1 LSGKGKARAR
11 DILVGLAVAAAV
23 VGLLELGLRL
33 TVPESALLFNW
44 EHPEGYLTYA
54 NELNSLGHEGGGPPD
69 IDTLKVRPNRRWK
82 ECTSAGELRFVTER
96 HGFREER
103 EVPRRAPPGTWR
115 ALALGD
121 SWIFGVAQSQGETI
135 AARLEALL
143 KGRMGDREVEVIN
156 AGVPGSTGFDML
168 RRWRSLVNLLEF
180 DALILGRPHNVE
192 NREEAFEARA
202 SWYRSVRGAPY
213 FDLRI
218 YLALRRVLAPLTRSP
233 YAHLKGGEGSRY
245 EDLDQEIQEVG
256 QVVAEA
262 RARGIPSYVFLL
274 PHPFSHQTPSYQEA
288 VEQGPIH
295 PGLGR
300 WVDELAPLGARFYGH
315 ALAGRACWGADDPTH
330 PGRTGAAIL
339 ARGMAEV
346 IATGKWR
353 KAVDLKPACPTD
365 TDHGRPAC
373 GAPGRTTLEQAQEV
387 KR

>member
-1 LSGKGKARAR
+1 M
-11 DILVGLAVAAAV
+11 LVGLGLAAVAL
-23 VGLLELGLRL
+23 GLLELLLRL

-69 IDTLKVRPNRRWK
+69 IDTLKVRPNRRWT
-82 ECTSAGELRFVTER
+82 ECTSAGSLRFVTEG
-96 HGFREER
+96 HGFREEQD
-103 EVPRRAPPGTWR
+103 VPRRAPPGSWR

-135 AARLEALL
+135 ADQLELL
-143 KGRMGDREVEVIN
+143 LRGKLGERKVEVIN

-168 RRWRSLVNLLEF
+168 RRWRSLVNGLEF

-192 NREEAFEARA
+192 NREEALEARA

-218 YLALRRVLAPLTRSP
+218 YLALRRLLAPLTRSP
-233 YAHLKGGEGSRY
+233 YAHLKASAGSEH

-256 QVVAEA
+256 QIVAEA
-262 RARGIPSYVFLL
+262 RARGIPSYIFLL
-274 PHPFSHQTPSYQEA
+274 PHPFSHQTASYRKT
-288 VEQGPIH
+288 VETEPIH

-300 WVDELAPLGARFYGH
+300 WIEQLAPLGARFYGH
-315 ALAGRACWGADDPTH
+315 ALAERACWGADDPTH
-330 PGRTGAAIL
+330 PGRTGAALL
-339 ARGMAEV
+339 ARGMARV

-353 KAVDLKPACPTD
+353 KGVDLKPACPAD
-365 TDHGRPAC
+365 INHGRPPC
-373 GAPGRTTLEQAQEV
+373 DVPGRTTLEQQQEDS
-387 KR
+387 R